1 MNMLASQNQEVEQ
14 KDAFLGQENWK
25 LLLSTASCWCEEERA
40 RLSGF
45 AEKVS
50 PAFLQGGH

>member
-45 AEKVS
+45 AEKAR
-50 PAFLQGGH
+50 PAFLRGGH